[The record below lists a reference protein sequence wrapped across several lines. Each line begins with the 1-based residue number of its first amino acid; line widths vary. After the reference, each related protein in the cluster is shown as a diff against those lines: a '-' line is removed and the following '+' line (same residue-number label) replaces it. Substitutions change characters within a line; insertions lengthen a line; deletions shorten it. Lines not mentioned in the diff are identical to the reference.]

1 MSCERR
7 TRRNKKRIKQLKMNN
22 LIMSNMKRITTIITA
37 LLLSA
42 ATFAQA
48 PQGFSYQAVVRD
60 AHDSIAAN
68 QTFDITLA
76 ILQGATADAA
86 KAVYT
91 ETHTVTT
98 NQNGLFTLAVGGG
111 SSADNFSA
119 INWAA
124 GTFFLKTESPY
135 GTSVAQLLSV
145 PFAMYAAKAASADID
160 LSPYALKTDIPAEAN
175 LEGYAKTADI
185 EATYALKTDIPTI
198 PSIPTK
204 TSDLENDSNFLTQ
217 HQSLAAYTTTAKLTD
232 TLAAYTT
239 TVDIAA
245 TYALKSDIPS
255 IPSIPTKTS
264 DLENDSNFLTEHQSL
279 AAYTTT
285 AELTDTLAAYTTTVD
300 IAAAYALKSDIPIIP
315 SIPTKTSDLEN
326 DSNFLTQHQ
335 DITGKADKSE
345 MTITNGTGTATI
357 TLKTGTSATV
367 LTQHQD
373 ISGKLDATTAEA
385 TYAKKTD
392 IETELAAIR
401 DIIKKQEFKIA
412 LLSGDIEV
420 DLGLTSGNLWATC
433 NLGATSPEQ
442 YGDYYA
448 WGETEPYYSSQDPLT
463 WKDGKTGYNWAN
475 YTKLSGGSSST
486 LTKYNTKAANGT
498 VDNKTVL
505 EAEDDAATANWG
517 GGWAMPTTDEF
528 QELYNE
534 CYWFWTTDYN
544 GTGIA
549 GYIVYKSVDKNTD
562 KQCTKG
568 SDHTYSVATDTHIFL
583 PAAGNRFNASL
594 SVAGSRGYY
603 WSASLYASNP
613 SSARDLYFN
622 SGYVSPAY
630 GNVNRYCGFPVRPVR
645 RP

>member
-217 HQSLAAYTTTAKLTD
+217 HQSLAAYTTTAK
-232 TLAAYTT
+232 
-239 TVDIAA
+239 
-245 TYALKSDIPS
+245 
-255 IPSIPTKTS
+255 
-264 DLENDSNFLTEHQSL
+264 
-279 AAYTTT
+279 
-285 AELTDTLAAYTTTVD
+285 LTDTLAAYTTTVD

>member
-1 MSCERR
+1 
-7 TRRNKKRIKQLKMNN
+7 
-22 LIMSNMKRITTIITA
+22 MSNMKRITTIITA

-217 HQSLAAYTTTAKLTD
+217 HQSLAAYTTTA
-232 TLAAYTT
+232 
-239 TVDIAA
+239 
-245 TYALKSDIPS
+245 
-255 IPSIPTKTS
+255 
-264 DLENDSNFLTEHQSL
+264 
-279 AAYTTT
+279 
-285 AELTDTLAAYTTTVD
+285 ELTDTLAAYTTTVD

-357 TLKTGTSATV
+357 QLKTGTLATV